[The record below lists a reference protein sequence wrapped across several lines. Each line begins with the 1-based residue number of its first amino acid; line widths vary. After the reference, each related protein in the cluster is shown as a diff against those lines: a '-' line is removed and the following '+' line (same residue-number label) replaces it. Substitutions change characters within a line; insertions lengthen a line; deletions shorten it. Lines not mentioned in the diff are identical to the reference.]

1 LADGSILWHGII
13 RDISATKKSEQLL
26 LRHKFITDTARDG
39 FWVVNSKGYVIE
51 VNQAYSNMS
60 GYSIAELKMM
70 QVHQLEAV
78 ESADEIKQR
87 IAELIRTGSQCFETQ
102 HRRKNGTVFDIEV
115 SVNYLYETGECF
127 AFFRD
132 ISKRKQIEATLKENL
147 RLFAAIFN
155 NASVAMAQASFTG
168 EFLHVNEAFCR
179 MIGYTSA
186 EIFSQKMTFKQI
198 TYPDDLAADLVAVQE
213 MLAGTKKQ
221 HVREKRYIHKDGHL
235 VWIFISAQL
244 VKDEAGNP
252 LYLIAVM
259 IDISERKQLELERET
274 LYAELE
280 SIVQKR
286 TQELELSHRKLEL
299 TTQHLRDLAFE
310 VDLASEKE
318 RKQIAIEVHDELGQ
332 NLTALRM
339 QIALLHYQ
347 ERPQQNLP
355 IDEMLNLVDQ
365 LIKQVRNVASNL
377 YPIAL
382 DMGFKHA
389 LNWLVNQFSENTHI
403 PCKLIIRVETV
414 NFTQSVLIGLFRIIQ
429 ESLTNVSRHAQAS
442 YVTVI
447 VMRLTNNS
455 LSLIIQD
462 NGTGFDTK
470 ILNDHSHF
478 GIFGMRER
486 ALSLHAQ
493 FEITS
498 KIGHGTTIV
507 LNIPDNHL

>member
-1 LADGSILWHGII
+1 
-13 RDISATKKSEQLL
+13 
-26 LRHKFITDTARDG
+26 
-39 FWVVNSKGYVIE
+39 
-51 VNQAYSNMS
+51 
-60 GYSIAELKMM
+60 
-70 QVHQLEAV
+70 
-78 ESADEIKQR
+78 
-87 IAELIRTGSQCFETQ
+87 
-102 HRRKNGTVFDIEV
+102 
-115 SVNYLYETGECF
+115 
-127 AFFRD
+127 
-132 ISKRKQIEATLKENL
+132 
-147 RLFAAIFN
+147 
-155 NASVAMAQASFTG
+155 
-168 EFLHVNEAFCR
+168 
-179 MIGYTSA
+179 
-186 EIFSQKMTFKQI
+186 
-198 TYPDDLAADLVAVQE
+198 
-213 MLAGTKKQ
+213 
-221 HVREKRYIHKDGHL
+221 
-235 VWIFISAQL
+235 
-244 VKDEAGNP
+244 
-252 LYLIAVM
+252 
-259 IDISERKQLELERET
+259 
-274 LYAELE
+274 
-280 SIVQKR
+280 
-286 TQELELSHRKLEL
+286 
-299 TTQHLRDLAFE
+299 LAFE
-310 VDLASEKE
+310 VDLASENE